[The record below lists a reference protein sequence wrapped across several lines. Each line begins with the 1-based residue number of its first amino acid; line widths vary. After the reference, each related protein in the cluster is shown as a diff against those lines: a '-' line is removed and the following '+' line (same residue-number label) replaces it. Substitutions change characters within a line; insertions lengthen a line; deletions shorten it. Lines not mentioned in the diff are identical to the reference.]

1 MKLFQYTYYFFRSVF
16 YRGFVNTIKLLTYE
30 KKYEK
35 LLKIDTLTIEN
46 LEHLTLASDN
56 SKENHHYQG
65 ASYFILFKIFSSLPS
80 DFKNTTFID
89 YGCGKGRAL
98 FVAEQCGFKRL
109 IGVDIAKELIL
120 DAEKNLIN
128 YQKQNASSEIKFVF
142 EDATKYDIPKDAC
155 VFYFFNPFGPKI
167 LQSVLSH
174 IKKSV
179 DQSPRKIL
187 CIYLNPLYKEEFEK
201 LGFQL
206 VEKVKTGRYLE
217 AVIYE

>member
-35 LLKIDTLTIEN
+35 LLKINTLTIEN

-65 ASYFILFKIFSSLPS
+65 ASYFILFKIFRSLPS

-128 YQKQNASSEIKFVF
+128 YQKQNATSEIKFVF
-142 EDATKYDIPKDAC
+142 EDATKYNIPKDAC

-167 LQSVLSH
+167 LKSVLSN

-206 VEKVKTGRYLE
+206 VEEVKTGRYLE